1 MQEKLERKVR
11 NLTHQLEYL
20 KKVYPG
26 CSKIHRIKCQI
37 YYYNK
42 KLGAVEKL
50 N

>member
-1 MQEKLERKVR
+1 MEEKYVRKVR

-26 CSKIHRIKCQI
+26 CSKIQKIKYQI

-42 KLGAVEKL
+42 KIASLCD
-50 N
+50 